1 MPLSAAYARIHGV
14 PTVAPLLLLLLL
26 LPRLPLLPEQ
36 QYALTIVEGARSQSN
51 PVALVLESLHD
62 LQGEA
67 VDAVKLSFGFSSAL
81 FSRCL
86 LLTLG

>member
-1 MPLSAAYARIHGV
+1 M
-14 PTVAPLLLLLLL
+14 LLLLL

-62 LQGEA
+62 LQGETA
-67 VDAVKLSFGFSSAL
+67 DAVMLGFGCSSAL